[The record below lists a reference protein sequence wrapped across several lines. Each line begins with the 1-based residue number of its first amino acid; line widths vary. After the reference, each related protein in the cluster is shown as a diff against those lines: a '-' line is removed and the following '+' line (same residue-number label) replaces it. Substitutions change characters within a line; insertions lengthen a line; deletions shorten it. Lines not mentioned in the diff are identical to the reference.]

1 MRGDRANYIVVR
13 NDPGGPL
20 YIKDVGPW
28 DQYKSVT
35 NAAEV
40 VIEELYA
47 SGKLWH
53 GRRLLYFD
61 SEGELD
67 EIVHDKGRFA
77 RFAPGPR

>member
-1 MRGDRANYIVVR
+1 M
-13 NDPGGPL
+13 P
-20 YIKDVGPW
+20 
-28 DQYKSVT
+28 
-35 NAAEV
+35 
-40 VIEELYA
+40 

-67 EIVHDKGRFA
+67 ENVHDKGRFA